1 MSSDGIVS
9 VLAEQMLEAKARAMD
24 ARAKGKDARLI
35 EAIDRSVRRTLGC
48 IVQIRDPRE
57 VAIRGF
63 SLAVL
68 SSGEI
73 QVRHRETRLPISS
86 SYLRSLL
93 AEAGVEPRPGQVILL
108 DEVLVGALVE
118 EALGAVS
125 REQAEIQ
132 SAKSRLIQASLEV
145 DSRVLSGAA
154 PAERRST
161 GSGVGV
167 LVQAGPSSVPVVV
180 ADFRS

>member
-1 MSSDGIVS
+1 MGSDGIVS
-9 VLAEQMLEAKARAMD
+9 VLAGQMLEAKARALE

-57 VAIRGF
+57 VARSGF
-63 SLAVL
+63 SLVGD
-68 SSGEI
+68 STGEI
-73 QVRHRETRLPISS
+73 QVRHRERSLPIRG

-145 DSRVLSGAA
+145 DPVVKSGAT
-154 PAERRST
+154 PAERRPRE
-161 GSGVGV
+161 
-167 LVQAGPSSVPVVV
+167 A
-180 ADFRS
+180 A

>member
-1 MSSDGIVS
+1 MGSDGIVS
-9 VLAEQMLEAKARAMD
+9 VLAEQTIEAKARALE

-57 VAIRGF
+57 VAMRGF
-63 SLAVL
+63 SLVVD
-68 SSGEI
+68 STGEI
-73 QVRHRETRLPISS
+73 LVRHQERSLPISS

-145 DSRVLSGAA
+145 DSAVKRALA
-154 PAERRST
+154 PSERRPRE
-161 GSGVGV
+161 
-167 LVQAGPSSVPVVV
+167 A
-180 ADFRS
+180 A

>member
-1 MSSDGIVS
+1 MGSDGIVS
-9 VLAEQMLEAKARAMD
+9 VLAEQMLEAKARAME

-57 VAIRGF
+57 VALRGF
-63 SLAVL
+63 SLVVD
-68 SSGEI
+68 STGEI
-73 QVRHRETRLPISS
+73 QVRHREQSLPISS

-145 DSRVLSGAA
+145 DSTVKSGAA
-154 PAERRST
+154 PSERRPRE
-161 GSGVGV
+161 
-167 LVQAGPSSVPVVV
+167 A
-180 ADFRS
+180 A

>member
-1 MSSDGIVS
+1 MGSDGIVS
-9 VLAEQMLEAKARAMD
+9 VLAGQMLEAKARAAQ
-24 ARAKGKDARLI
+24 ARAQGKDARLI

-57 VAIRGF
+57 VAMRGF
-63 SLAVL
+63 SLVVD
-68 SSGEI
+68 STGEI
-73 QVRHRETRLPISS
+73 QVHHRERSLPISS

-108 DEVLVGALVE
+108 DDVLVGELVE

-145 DSRVLSGAA
+145 DLKGMSGAT
-154 PAERRST
+154 PAERRPRE
-161 GSGVGV
+161 
-167 LVQAGPSSVPVVV
+167 A
-180 ADFRS
+180 A

>member
-9 VLAEQMLEAKARAMD
+9 ALAGQMLEAKARAMD

-48 IVQIRDPRE
+48 IVQIRDPRL

-63 SLAVL
+63 SLVVL

-73 QVRHRETRLPISS
+73 QVRHRERGLPIRG
-86 SYLRSLL
+86 SYLMSLL

-108 DEVLVGALVE
+108 DDVLVSALVE

-125 REQAEIQ
+125 REQAQIQ

-145 DSRVLSGAA
+145 DSGGKSGAT
-154 PAERRST
+154 PAERRPRE
-161 GSGVGV
+161 
-167 LVQAGPSSVPVVV
+167 A
-180 ADFRS
+180 A

>member
-1 MSSDGIVS
+1 MGSDGIVS
-9 VLAEQMLEAKARAMD
+9 TLAEQMLEAKTRATL

-57 VAIRGF
+57 VAMRGF
-63 SLAVL
+63 SLVVNSA
-68 SSGEI
+68 GEI
-73 QVRHRETRLPISS
+73 QVRHRESSLPISS

-125 REQAEIQ
+125 REQAQMQ

-145 DSRVLSGAA
+145 DSKALSGAT
-154 PAERRST
+154 PVERLPRD
-161 GSGVGV
+161 
-167 LVQAGPSSVPVVV
+167 A
-180 ADFRS
+180 A

>member
-1 MSSDGIVS
+1 MSDGIVS
-9 VLAEQMLEAKARAMD
+9 ALAEQMLEAKARALE

-48 IVQIRDPRE
+48 IVQIRDPRV

-63 SLAVL
+63 SLAVD
-68 SSGEI
+68 SAGEI
-73 QVRHRETRLPISS
+73 QVRHRERGLPISS

-93 AEAGVEPRPGQVILL
+93 TEAGVEPRPGQVILL
-108 DEVLVGALVE
+108 DEVLVAALVE

-145 DSRVLSGAA
+145 DSKALSGAT
-154 PAERRST
+154 PAARRPRE
-161 GSGVGV
+161 
-167 LVQAGPSSVPVVV
+167 A
-180 ADFRS
+180 A